1 VDKAVDR
8 VGEFGGVEDR
18 RRAVNQP
25 LPRPVKHLVRL
36 PWNAENQDGNCIDE
50 GPEFAQV
57 SRAAGR
63 RQPRH
68 VRHERRA
75 ANERAT
81 ACDSFRK
88 AGLRAQ
94 READGGGCDSRPI
107 ARARAG
113 GPSDGLRW
121 KIYHREIEPRTN
133 GDSQL
138 AKPCVL
144 RLAPEGNPASSV
156 PFAVADLQLAAL
168 QLPIRDSDQYYTW
181 HGEFNRLYDVDQG
194 SELGIPAGATIVAVS
209 MEGKAKPNFILGKD
223 KVVVE
228 RLEPVASPAAM
239 KNGTNAIYL
248 MLRGVREEDVRW
260 GPQDV
265 ENFWIGTV
273 SGDGKTILECQ
284 YLSEMVLEP
293 SGPLDKP

>member
-1 VDKAVDR
+1 MR
-8 VGEFGGVEDR
+8 VMNLHRCLVLLAGASLGMY
-18 RRAVNQP
+18 AMSAAPQMSAP
-25 LPRPVKHLVRL
+25 LPAIASVRPDFALSGKQTAEVAIRGRSLAREQAVRVTDCDGKYITVKLNHGPTVTASL
-36 PWNAENQDGNCIDE
+36 PAS
-50 GPEFAQV
+50 V
-57 SRAAGR
+57 
-63 RQPRH
+63 
-68 VRHERRA
+68 
-75 ANERAT
+75 
-81 ACDSFRK
+81 
-88 AGLRAQ
+88 
-94 READGGGCDSRPI
+94 
-107 ARARAG
+107 
-113 GPSDGLRW
+113 
-121 KIYHREIEPRTN
+121 
-133 GDSQL
+133 L